1 MTTTAPFV
9 DAYHRDGFVEL
20 PNLPGDTPLDRIL
33 SVPAGLVI
41 TDIFGHPGGVSRIR
55 PAGGVDTV
63 WVALDDDGHPDG
75 GGIEAWVSTGTS
87 GSALL
92 APDSHRTGEVGEVQ
106 LWTPTPGTAL
116 LLAPGVYRRALDPV
130 LDAVVVSIRNIHT
143 SGHLGRPRYVSDGDL
158 LAGWLFPRVGR
169 P

>member
-9 DAYHRDGFVEL
+9 EAYHRDGFVEL

-41 TDIFGHPGGVSRIR
+41 TDILGHPGGVSAVR
-55 PAGGVDTV
+55 PAGGVDME
-63 WVALDDDGHPDG
+63 WVALDTADT
-75 GGIEAWVSTGTS
+75 IEAWVPTGTG

-92 APDSHRTGEVGEVQ
+92 APDSHRTGEVTEVQ

-116 LLAPGVYRRALDPV
+116 LLAPGVYRRVLDPT
-130 LDAVVVSIRNIHT
+130 LDAAIISIRSIQT
-143 SGHLGRPRYVSDGDL
+143 SGHLGQPRYVSDGDL
-158 LAGWLFPRVGR
+158 LAGWLFPQVGR

>member
-41 TDIFGHPGGVSRIR
+41 TDILGHPGGVSQVR
-55 PAGGVDTV
+55 PAGGVDME
-63 WVALDDDGHPDG
+63 WVALDDDD
-75 GGIEAWVSTGTS
+75 GIEAWVSTGTR
-87 GSALL
+87 GSALF
-92 APDSHRTGEVGEVQ
+92 APGSHLTHEVDEVQ
-106 LWTPTPGTAL
+106 LWTPTPDTAL
-116 LLAPGVYRRALDPV
+116 LLAPGVYRRALDPT
-130 LDAVVVSIRNIHT
+130 LDAVIVSIRNIHT

-158 LAGWLFPRVGR
+158 LAGWLFPQVGR
-169 P
+169 D